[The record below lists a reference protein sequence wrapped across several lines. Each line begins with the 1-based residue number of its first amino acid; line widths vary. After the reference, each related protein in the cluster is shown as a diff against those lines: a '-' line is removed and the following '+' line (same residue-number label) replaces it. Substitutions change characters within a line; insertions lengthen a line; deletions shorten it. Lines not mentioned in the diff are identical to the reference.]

1 MGFAPTTLPTGQ
13 RSLEEIF
20 AVSNVLNE
28 PEDFVKGKIHI
39 LTNKIRKEGQTGQFY
54 FYRTNILVQNLINC
68 HYMQN
73 KSTREIEQ
81 TEQFYRTNILV
92 QNLIKLSLHA
102 KQINKKRSDRTVSFQ
117 TWYGVGR
124 NVSVL
129 LNNIFICF
137 SQ

>member
-54 FYRTNILVQNLINC
+54 FYRTNILVQNLI
-68 HYMQN
+68 
-73 KSTREIEQ
+73 
-81 TEQFYRTNILV
+81 
-92 QNLIKLSLHA
+92 KLSLTN
-102 KQINKKRSDRTVSFQ
+102 QQEEIRLSNFI
-117 TWYGVGR
+117 GP
-124 NVSVL
+124 
-129 LNNIFICF
+129 IFWSKI
-137 SQ
+137 